1 MPTLP
6 VADLAHADMLVS
18 AERIAAARARMAG
31 KVHRTPMLSSA
42 TAARVVEAVTG
53 AHVAEGAIR
62 LKAEHLQKTG
72 SYKPRGMIAKL
83 TTLAP
88 DARERGVI
96 TISAGNAG
104 AGYAYAGMVLGVPVT
119 VVMPVSANPL
129 KIAACRGYGANVEL
143 RGMTFTESWDAM
155 EALTLERG
163 LAFCHPYDDPEVIAG
178 QGSVGLEILEDL
190 PEVDLVV
197 VGIGGGGLI
206 SGVASAIGQ
215 ARPETSIWGVEPDL
229 ADGMRQGLAVG
240 HPVRIEP
247 HSVAD
252 GLNGP
257 YAGAWNVAAAQRF
270 VKQVVLVDDATILSG
285 LRFALERT
293 KQVLEPAGA
302 AALAALLTGRIPVR
316 DGDRV
321 CVVLSGGNV
330 DVGRLGEY
338 IERAAPMPGL

>member
-1 MPTLP
+1 VPTLP
-6 VADLAHADMLVS
+6 RPDTATTDLLITAD
-18 AERIAAARARMAG
+18 RIAAARERMAG

-53 AHVAEGAIR
+53 ARVADGAVY

-83 TTLAP
+83 TTLGP
-88 DARERGVI
+88 DERARGI
-96 TISAGNAG
+96 STISAGNAG
-104 AGYAYAGMVLGVPVT
+104 AGYAYAGMALGIPVT

-129 KIAACRGYGANVEL
+129 KIAACRGYGATVEL
-143 RGMTFTESWDAM
+143 LGTTFTESWDAM
-155 EALTLERG
+155 EALTVERG
-163 LAFCHPYDDPEVIAG
+163 LVFCHPYDDPEVIAG
-178 QGSVGLEILEDL
+178 QGSVGLEILEDV
-190 PEVDLVV
+190 PDVDLVV
-197 VGIGGGGLI
+197 VAIGGGGLI

-215 ARPETSIWGVEPDL
+215 ARPATRIWGVEPDL
-229 ADGMRQGLAVG
+229 ADGMSQALVAGV
-240 HPVRIEP
+240 PVRIEP

-257 YAGAWNVAAAQRF
+257 YAGTWNIAAVQRF
-270 VKQVVLVDDATILSG
+270 VEQVVLVDDVTILSG

-293 KQVLEPAGA
+293 KQVVEPAGA
-302 AALAALLTGRIPVR
+302 AGLAALLTGRIPVR

-338 IERAAPMPGL
+338 LERAAPLPGL